1 MFHKKDSYPL
11 LYDVDHETEM
21 NYNSKITI
29 SFVIALTSLLA
40 ATSPA
45 LPVLPSFAQS
55 DGDDDSTG
63 SSDYKDFVNCLAQS
77 EGDKGFANEGEIR
90 DCFRPIYDPE
100 TSSNSVASDSASDD
114 RTGSTGSTGS
124 DDANSNN
131 DDNTENTSNDDDNSV
146 ASKASTN

>member
-1 MFHKKDSYPL
+1 
-11 LYDVDHETEM
+11 M

-29 SFVIALTSLLA
+29 SFVIALASLLA

-45 LPVLPSFAQS
+45 LPVLPTFAQS

-63 SSDYKDFVNCLAQS
+63 SGDYKDFVNCLAQS

-100 TSSNSVASDSASDD
+100 TSNNSVASDSASDD
-114 RTGSTGSTGS
+114 RPGSTGSTGS

-131 DDNTENTSNDDDNSV
+131 DDNTENTNNDDDNSV
-146 ASKASTN
+146 APEASGN